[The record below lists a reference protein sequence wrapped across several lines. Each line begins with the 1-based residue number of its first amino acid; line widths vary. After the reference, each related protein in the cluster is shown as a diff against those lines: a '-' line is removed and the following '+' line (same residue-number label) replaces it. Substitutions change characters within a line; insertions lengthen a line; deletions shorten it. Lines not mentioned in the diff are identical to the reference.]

1 MRVLLTGASGFLGRH
16 MLQCLRAHRIET
28 IVLGRQANKLP
39 TNIEVIEADLLGETD
54 LSTLTE
60 KAQATHLLHFAWY
73 AEHGKYWNSPL
84 NLQWVD
90 ATVRLTQAFCQTGG
104 KKVVMAGTCA
114 EYDWSYGYCRE
125 DSTPQNPHTLYGAAK
140 DACRRLISAICREHG
155 IPIAWGRIFSPF
167 GPGEHPQRLIPSL
180 IRVLRGEAAP
190 FGINA
195 SAYRDLLAAS
205 DAAEAFIS
213 LLQADAD
220 GVFNICSGEPRQLGQ
235 VLCDLARLLNGD
247 PSPILHLASSRP
259 GEPHLLAGDNSRLC
273 QLGWR
278 PRLSFHEA
286 LQQLIEPSAD
296 THNQFSSDKGATQ

>member
-1 MRVLLTGASGFLGRH
+1 MKVLLTGASGFIGRH
-16 MLQCLRAHRIET
+16 VLHALQARGIDTVVAARQPEMLPYRIET
-28 IVLGRQANKLP
+28 IK
-39 TNIEVIEADLLGETD
+39 ADLLHATD
-54 LSTLTE
+54 FTALT
-60 KAQATHLLHFAWY
+60 AQANATHLLHLAWY
-73 AEHGKYWNSPL
+73 AEHGKYWNSPI

-90 ATVRLTQAFCQTGG
+90 TTVRLAEAFCQTGG
-104 KKVVMAGTCA
+104 QKVVMAGTCA
-114 EYDWSYGYCRE
+114 EYDWSYGYCHE
-125 DSTPQNPHTLYGAAK
+125 ASTPPNPHTLYGSAK
-140 DACRRLISAICREHG
+140 DACRRLVSAICREHG
-155 IPIAWGRIFSPF
+155 IPIAWGRIFFPF

-205 DAAEAFIS
+205 DTAEAFIS
-213 LLQADAD
+213 LLQADAE

-235 VLCDLARLLNGD
+235 VLRDLARLLNGD

-278 PRLSFHEA
+278 PRLSFHQA
-286 LQQLIEPSAD
+286 LQQLTQPSAD
-296 THNQFSSDKGATQ
+296 TRNQFSSDKGATQ